1 MLSRTREVKTARVG
15 LLATIGVNLLQL
27 LGALLNH
34 SHFNGPS
41 WAVALYGGYSAVLG
55 LRGRLNLGPSFHAS
69 WGRLARAALTSRR
82 LGSPTG
88 SAAV

>member
-15 LLATIGVNLLQL
+15 LLATIGVNVLQL

-41 WAVALYGGYSAVLG
+41 WAVALYVGYSAVLG
-55 LRGRLNLGPSFHAS
+55 LAAAS
-69 WGRLARAALTSRR
+69 IWVPAFMRPGVGLPEPR
-82 LGSPTG
+82 
-88 SAAV
+88 